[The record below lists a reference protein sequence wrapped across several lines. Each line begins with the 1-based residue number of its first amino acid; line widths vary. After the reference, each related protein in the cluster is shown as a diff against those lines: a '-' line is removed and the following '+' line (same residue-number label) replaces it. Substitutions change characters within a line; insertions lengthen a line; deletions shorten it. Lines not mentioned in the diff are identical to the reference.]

1 MSNPG
6 LGITRIRYNGCNLS
20 QLWSSL
26 NTALVSWRTSSA
38 PLNGANIV
46 KILIYTYLFTKKS
59 RQRLFVIGIKFT
71 EVPHYSAS
79 PIRWRTTSK
88 SIIAAAAD
96 TFNDSVWPING
107 IANCSSH
114 IFKTSLEIPLSSAP
128 ITITVGLR
136 RSAS

>member
-46 KILIYTYLFTKKS
+46 KNLLYTYLFTKKADNA
-59 RQRLFVIGIKFT
+59 
-71 EVPHYSAS
+71 YS
-79 PIRWRTTSK
+79 
-88 SIIAAAAD
+88 
-96 TFNDSVWPING
+96 
-107 IANCSSH
+107 
-114 IFKTSLEIPLSSAP
+114 SSALNLLKYP
-128 ITITVGLR
+128 TTRHHQYAGAPPR
-136 RSAS
+136 RA

>member
-46 KILIYTYLFTKKS
+46 KILLYTYLFIKKADNA
-59 RQRLFVIGIKFT
+59 
-71 EVPHYSAS
+71 YS
-79 PIRWRTTSK
+79 
-88 SIIAAAAD
+88 
-96 TFNDSVWPING
+96 
-107 IANCSSH
+107 
-114 IFKTSLEIPLSSAP
+114 SSALNLLKYP
-128 ITITVGLR
+128 TTRHHQYAGVPPRI
-136 RSAS
+136 A